1 MPRKLVT
8 IQKIEEILP
17 IEGADRIEKIRIKE
31 WWVVSQKGLYKEDDL
46 VLFYEID
53 SFLKILPEYE
63 FLLIGSS
70 PKKMLVDGVE
80 LSGIRLRTKKLRGQL
95 SQGLIMPLSLLGRN
109 GEIGEDVSAEM
120 GVIKFEPPV
129 DASLN

>member
-70 PKKMLVDGVE
+70 
-80 LSGIRLRTKKLRGQL
+80 LSNNIARMQRRCRYRS
-95 SQGLIMPLSLLGRN
+95 SQTR
-109 GEIGEDVSAEM
+109 
-120 GVIKFEPPV
+120 
-129 DASLN
+129 